1 MKVVVNRCFGG
12 FGISE
17 EAKKILD
24 TDFNWL
30 IERTDEQLIA
40 LIEEKGSEFCSGYC
54 AELEVVEIPEN
65 ATDWEIS
72 EYDGFEEIIY
82 VVDGK
87 IKHF

>member
-24 TDFNWL
+24 TDFDWL
-30 IERTDEQLIA
+30 IERTDEKLIA
-40 LIEEKGSEFCSGYC
+40 LIEGKGSEFCSGYC
-54 AELEVVEIPEN
+54 AELEVVEIPSE

-72 EYDGFEEIIY
+72 EYDGMEEIIC
-82 VVDGK
+82 VVGGK
-87 IKHF
+87 LKHL